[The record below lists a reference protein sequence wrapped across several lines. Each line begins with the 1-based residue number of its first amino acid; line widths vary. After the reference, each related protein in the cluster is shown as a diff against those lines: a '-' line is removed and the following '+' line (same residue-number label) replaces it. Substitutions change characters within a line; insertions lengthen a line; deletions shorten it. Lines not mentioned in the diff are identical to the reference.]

1 MFERYSQSESQI
13 EQLMYYLLAILIS
26 TFLLKIFWN
35 NGMVPF
41 ITVLKPL
48 KTIREALMLSL
59 GLMVIKGRVM

>member
-13 EQLMYYLLAILIS
+13 EQLVYYLLAILIS

-41 ITVLKPL
+41 ITVLKPI
-48 KTIREALMLSL
+48 KTMREALMLSL
-59 GLMVIKGRVM
+59 GLMVVKGRVM